1 MKNKS
6 FHDWRRVLTLALFV
20 LLGSAYTWAQ
30 SIQVTG
36 KVIDNLGEP
45 MIGVSVLEKG
55 TTNGIVTDLDGNYS
69 LNVPQGATLV
79 FSYIGYMTQEQTV
92 TSGTLNITMKEDNE
106 LLDEVVVI
114 GYGTVKAKNFTGSV
128 DMVKMS
134 DSPIADLSLTSAAD
148 LLRGRLSGVIMGA
161 ESGEV
166 GTSSSILIRGQK
178 SIKSTSEEPLIILN
192 GVIFTGELNDI
203 DPTTIENISVLKDA
217 TSLAAYGSKAAQ
229 GVIMVTTKKGKEGKP
244 QISFSTSHQ
253 FSTPSYKPKYLSGEQ
268 YIVYKN
274 MKNGNVDDLTNTS
287 WMTPFELENYEK
299 GQETDWYD
307 LATRMGY
314 TQNYNASISGAGER
328 FNYYVSV
335 GHSDMKGMLLGN
347 HFARNTMSMNTSS
360 KVASWL
366 ELGANMSFTNTINDE
381 VPVGLYGCLLTPYGE
396 PYLPDGSYRKFVDG
410 QDAVMTSPLWTTGAE
425 RNNRRSNLNLGG
437 FLSLD
442 IPWVEGLNF
451 RVNASYSRVDLNNKS
466 FYHESYYPT
475 NIAGDWDGIGYT
487 GSNLSL
493 VEANGT
499 IASTQTISWLMDYIL
514 SYSRA
519 FGNHYVS
526 ASLVYT
532 RDSSEAIAQSYTG
545 KDFTNAGNTLKGW
558 YGIGDA
564 GAQTITNPTYSLH
577 NDVGYLGRVM
587 WSYKDTYHL
596 NASLRRDGS
605 SVFGAD
611 HKWGYFPAFGA
622 AWTITNEG
630 FMEPAKKW
638 LDNLKLKLSWG
649 KNGAQT
655 LAPYGTL
662 STISLAQGG
671 GIANYYDGTIHWG
684 QTISTLGNPELGWQT
699 TTSWNAGF
707 ESDLFNRRLHFELN
721 FYKSKT
727 TDQIFERN
735 IPVMGAGVTTQKATM
750 GQVNNWGIEVNASS
764 VNIKNNDFSWTTD
777 LIFTLNRNKLV
788 DLYGD
793 GQDDLTNGYFIGKSL
808 GAIYGYE
815 VSRIDSET
823 GTPLYIA
830 ADGTETANPSPE
842 DRKILGY
849 QKENFRINLS
859 NTFKYKDWQLYFMLT
874 GIFGGNGYGLGNNTF
889 AYVTYNTGHSYSG
902 YDIPFWTPENK
913 SSEYPSPAF
922 TNTGSYYQVYNSYGH
937 VRLQDLS
944 LSYNITPLVSK
955 WGIKNAKVSLSGR
968 NLFVIAPHWKMS
980 DPEVRSAQ
988 TIAMPRAFTVAL
1000 NLSF

>member
-45 MIGVSVLEKG
+45 LIGVSIQEKG
-55 TTNGIVTDLDGNYS
+55 TTNGIVTDLDGNYT
-69 LNVPQGATLV
+69 LNVAKGATLV
-79 FSYIGYMTQEQTV
+79 FSYVGYTTQEQTV
-92 TSGTLNITMKEDNE
+92 TSGTLNVTMKEDNE

-166 GTSSSILIRGQK
+166 GGSSSILIRGKK
-178 SIKSTSEEPLIILN
+178 SINSTSEEPLIILN

-381 VPVGLYGCLLTPYGE
+381 VPVGLYGCLMTPYGE
-396 PYLPDGSYRKFVDG
+396 PYMPDGSYRKFVDG

-532 RDSSEAIAQSYTG
+532 RDSSEAIAQSNYADWQVLEYTPN
-545 KDFTNAGNTLKGW
+545 KSNTFETYTYDITPYADNFSFGLHLYQEPGTAMRTYRINPSITVKLKG
-558 YGIGDA
+558 YDT
-564 GAQTITNPTYSLH
+564 QEYPYSSMKFITFSLAPQHADDPYIH
-577 NDVGYLGRVM
+577 NVSGNG
-587 WSYKDTYHL
+587 
-596 NASLRRDGS
+596 
-605 SVFGAD
+605 
-611 HKWGYFPAFGA
+611 
-622 AWTITNEG
+622 
-630 FMEPAKKW
+630 
-638 LDNLKLKLSWG
+638 NLKL
-649 KNGAQT
+649 
-655 LAPYGTL
+655 
-662 STISLAQGG
+662 QGEPG
-671 GIANYYDGTIHWG
+671 SNSAANIVF
-684 QTISTLGNPELGWQT
+684 Q
-699 TTSWNAGF
+699 GF
-707 ESDLFNRRLHFELN
+707 S
-721 FYKSKT
+721 
-727 TDQIFERN
+727 
-735 IPVMGAGVTTQKATM
+735 AGVMEQIEQWAFMQPIALNSISPDTGQSIKGVPDDVPSYSYTYDTPGTYTATFLA
-750 GQVNNWGIEVNASS
+750 GTGNYQGESGIQA
-764 VNIKNNDFSWTTD
+764 
-777 LIFTLNRNKLV
+777 
-788 DLYGD
+788 
-793 GQDDLTNGYFIGKSL
+793 
-808 GAIYGYE
+808 YE
-815 VSRIDSET
+815 VTFTIV
-823 GTPLYIA
+823 
-830 ADGTETANPSPE
+830 
-842 DRKILGY
+842 DRL
-849 QKENFRINLS
+849 E
-859 NTFKYKDWQLYFMLT
+859 
-874 GIFGGNGYGLGNNTF
+874 
-889 AYVTYNTGHSYSG
+889 
-902 YDIPFWTPENK
+902 
-913 SSEYPSPAF
+913 
-922 TNTGSYYQVYNSYGH
+922 
-937 VRLQDLS
+937 
-944 LSYNITPLVSK
+944 
-955 WGIKNAKVSLSGR
+955 
-968 NLFVIAPHWKMS
+968 
-980 DPEVRSAQ
+980 
-988 TIAMPRAFTVAL
+988 
-1000 NLSF
+1000 